1 MTMKSQSTDS
11 KTQPASLQN
20 VKLSNN
26 SRESKPL
33 DKKDSYE
40 RNGERNSPLID
51 QFPFTTTDQLIKS
64 SFDISDNNRPLTD
77 QFPPTTTD
85 QSIKDRKSS
94 FDNSYNN
101 RPQEDQQLYDIED
114 PAKEPFYAEESSGEN
129 QFNEQQ
135 HSEQPQPQQTQ
146 PQQPQPQ
153 KQPSAQERL
162 DKEWISYRNQKMK
175 EEAEQMKR
183 EFMKEYEK
191 STAQP
196 PTEQDETTSKESP
209 ENKPTDN
216 MKKWRDYLKET
227 ENTEASEPPIRPLKV
242 IGKLKDVMKRR
253 LGQRPIIQQDH
264 TYNNNNNNNNN
275 NDKNNKASSQTKHK
289 FTKEIDRKWM
299 EAIKKEL
306 KENAAHDDDEKR
318 KKELNKKQNDVID
331 HDLGF
336 GPPKRSTIT
345 NKGKGGFSFL
355 FSTPCY

>member
-20 VKLSNN
+20 VKLSDN

-51 QFPFTTTDQLIKS
+51 QFPFTTTDQPIKS

-77 QFPPTTTD
+77 QFTPTTTD

-146 PQQPQPQ
+146 PQQPQPQQPPPQ

-242 IGKLKDVMKRR
+242 IGKLKDCLLYTSPSPR
-253 LGQRPIIQQDH
+253 
-264 TYNNNNNNNNN
+264 
-275 NDKNNKASSQTKHK
+275 
-289 FTKEIDRKWM
+289 DR
-299 EAIKKEL
+299 
-306 KENAAHDDDEKR
+306 
-318 KKELNKKQNDVID
+318 
-331 HDLGF
+331 G
-336 GPPKRSTIT
+336 
-345 NKGKGGFSFL
+345 
-355 FSTPCY
+355 